1 MTAKRSEGGGVL
13 LFDYD
18 KYTECHCSFHLT
30 SFQAQFKL
38 CYEAVASVLRS
49 FNEYSNFTDL
59 E

>member
-1 MTAKRSEGGGVL
+1 MEKISSIYNNHVHIAF
-13 LFDYD
+13 LF
-18 KYTECHCSFHLT
+18 